1 MFSLVTTLQAALDCQ
16 GTAWRPMQATPPSRP
31 RPVGLSW
38 TVRWDGSFREG
49 AAAVGITVAR
59 GDTRVLE
66 VGLGVLA
73 TDASRTE
80 ALGPALAALL
90 LRAASPKIPGRVTF
104 IGDSAAVVDLTN
116 RCSPP

>member
-1 MFSLVTTLQAALDCQ
+1 MFLLVTTLQATLDRQ
-16 GTAWRPMQATPPSRP
+16 GTARRPMQATLPSRP

-38 TVRWDGSFREG
+38 TVHWDGSFREG
-49 AAAVGITVAR
+49 AAAVGITVAS

-80 ALGPALAALL
+80 ALGPTLAALL